1 MNEGNMIDASYS
13 FENKTL
19 KIKHPN
25 GDTEKYEGEEAIE
38 KFNEINK
45 GE

>member
-1 MNEGNMIDASYS
+1 MNEENRIYASYS
-13 FENKTL
+13 FEKKTL

-25 GDTEKYEGEEAIE
+25 GDIEKYEGEIAIE